1 MRGLDVAWERAKVLR
16 SWRSWLGRLIE
27 ASKEVLSS
35 NLIGIYLFGSAVV
48 RRLVAASDIDVLVV
62 VRDLP
67 KSARV
72 RSQMKAEIEERAGLP
87 QVHPFEI
94 HLVDPE
100 EAEIYFKHAE
110 GLAKLYEGER

>member
-1 MRGLDVAWERAKVLR
+1 MRGLDVAWERARVLR
-16 SWRSWLGRLIE
+16 SWKSWLERVVE

-48 RRLVAASDIDVLVV
+48 GRLVAASDVDVLVV
-62 VRDLP
+62 AKSLP
-67 KSARV
+67 KSV
-72 RSQMKAEIEERAGLP
+72 RAKSQIKAEIEERAGLP

-110 GLAKLYEGER
+110 GLAKLYEGEQ